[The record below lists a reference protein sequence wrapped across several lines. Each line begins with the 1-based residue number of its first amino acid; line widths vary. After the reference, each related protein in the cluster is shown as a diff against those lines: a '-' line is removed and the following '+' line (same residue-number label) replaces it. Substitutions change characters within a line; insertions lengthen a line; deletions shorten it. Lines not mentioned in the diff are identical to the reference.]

1 MAHLLLAGLASNST
15 PLAQLPEA
23 SQAFGSLV
31 HILPII
37 PCFFLLLA
45 FVWQASLGS
54 AEQR

>member
-15 PLAQLPEA
+15 QLPEA
-23 SQAFGSLV
+23 QQAFGSLV

-37 PCFFLLLA
+37 PFFFLLLA
-45 FVWQASLGS
+45 FVCDASVGS